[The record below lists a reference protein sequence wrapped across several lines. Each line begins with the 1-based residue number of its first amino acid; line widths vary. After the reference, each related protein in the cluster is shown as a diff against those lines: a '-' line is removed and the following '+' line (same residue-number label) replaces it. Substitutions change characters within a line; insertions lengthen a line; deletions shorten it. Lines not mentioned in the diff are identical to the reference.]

1 MKTLIRRFGNSR
13 GVLIPKPMLEQAG
26 FTGPEAE
33 LRVERHGL
41 SLRPVRRRARAGW
54 AEAARAI
61 AARNGGAA
69 AWPDFPN
76 AGDATLKW

>member
-13 GVLIPKPMLEQAG
+13 GVLIPRPMLEQAG

-41 SLRPVRRRARAGW
+41 SLRLGSSSPRHRCARRWRSGMARLCQ
-54 AEAARAI
+54 R
-61 AARNGGAA
+61 R
-69 AWPDFPN
+69 
-76 AGDATLKW
+76 